1 MKDDEN
7 VKVKWRGYEWW
18 GPILEMMMNDENMR
32 AKVVGWSLG

>member
-7 VKVKWRGYEWW
+7 VKVKWRGVRMV